1 MLKFFFSMKHTD
13 SYDTSLQKRKW
24 LKVRVTIIDI
34 GTFWEWTDL
43 LLIMPEEQTQT
54 MVSVMWVSVLKIL

>member
-1 MLKFFFSMKHTD
+1 MKHTD

-34 GTFWEWTDL
+34 GTFLRVNGFAINYARRADTNYVKCN
-43 LLIMPEEQTQT
+43 
-54 MVSVMWVSVLKIL
+54 VSLCIKDTVV